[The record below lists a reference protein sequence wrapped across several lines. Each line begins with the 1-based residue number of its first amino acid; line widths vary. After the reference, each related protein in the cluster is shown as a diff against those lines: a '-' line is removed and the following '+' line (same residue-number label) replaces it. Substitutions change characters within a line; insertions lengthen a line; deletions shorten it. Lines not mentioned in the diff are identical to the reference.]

1 MVGAPTFVQPP
12 VSQSV
17 IKGQGLVLICL
28 VQGDPEPEIT
38 WLFNGKP
45 VTDGAYTTAFRF
57 DYKHKYNVKQVWLR
71 FNQWFCNQGFNYYNH
86 NYSMYFVLKIFITR
100 LIVSKWKIS
109 NDKVIKIRISL
120 KYSLISISY
129 FQSLIWG
136 VMFL

>member
-1 MVGAPTFVQPP
+1 
-12 VSQSV
+12 
-17 IKGQGLVLICL
+17 
-28 VQGDPEPEIT
+28 
-38 WLFNGKP
+38 
-45 VTDGAYTTAFRF
+45 
-57 DYKHKYNVKQVWLR
+57 
-71 FNQWFCNQGFNYYNH
+71 
-86 NYSMYFVLKIFITR
+86 MYFVLKIFITR